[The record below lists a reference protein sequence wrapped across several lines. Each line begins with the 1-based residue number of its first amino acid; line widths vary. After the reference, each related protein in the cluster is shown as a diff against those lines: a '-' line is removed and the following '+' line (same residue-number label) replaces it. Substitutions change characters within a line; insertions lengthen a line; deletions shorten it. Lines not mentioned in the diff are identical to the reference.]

1 MRPTRRHFLGTFAAA
16 AASRGWAVPRS
27 RMGIAST
34 CYMTAW
40 RPKDTYEFLEH
51 CQALGAGGIQA
62 SLSSTDPLY
71 LKKLRSRAEQAGMYL
86 EFMIGMPKQDTS
98 AFEAAVKAA
107 KSAGGV
113 CVRANCLPGRRY
125 ETFSDL
131 TEWQR
136 LNVEAHEAIDRALPI
151 VEKHGMALALENHK
165 DWTAAEMAALMKQKS
180 SEYLGVCL
188 DTGNNVSLLDD
199 PMDAVELLAP
209 YALSTHLK
217 DIGVARY
224 EDGFLLSEMP
234 FGEGF
239 LNLKQIVAA
248 VRRARPK
255 TKITLEMITRNPLE
269 VPCLTDKYWVTFPSR
284 NGKYLARTLRMVD
297 ANARKQI
304 LPRIDQLDKPAQK
317 RLEEENVKQ
326 CLYYARQQL
335 GL

>member
-1 MRPTRRHFLGTFAAA
+1 
-16 AASRGWAVPRS
+16 
-27 RMGIAST
+27 
-34 CYMTAW
+34 
-40 RPKDTYEFLEH
+40 
-51 CQALGAGGIQA
+51 
-62 SLSSTDPLY
+62 
-71 LKKLRSRAEQAGMYL
+71 MYL